1 MFIAMYIRYID
12 IVYKNTLLVLCIT
25 FCALVLPMSMSQL
38 VAAPLQSVNQNSDEQ
53 TSKPADL
60 SGQDNSP
67 YTRPPKNL
75 ISIEESIKLRN
86 DINEYSRT
94 VDPAHVM
101 IEERRRIMHE
111 RLKARFQ
118 AADVD
123 NNNVISRDEAE
134 QFMPQIFRHFSEVDT
149 NNDGVITLEEL
160 ENLQARIAERQRQE
174 QEAKDAEQAAQE
186 VAAEQA
192 AKKKATKDASLNNK
206 KPAM

>member
-1 MFIAMYIRYID
+1 MFIARYIQ
-12 IVYKNTLLVLCIT
+12 IIPKNTLLVFCIT
-25 FCALVLPMSMSQL
+25 LCCLAIPMAFRPL
-38 VAAPLQSVNQNSDEQ
+38 IAAPLQNINQNLDDPAVKPSDLANQENNVY
-53 TSKPADL
+53 S
-60 SGQDNSP
+60 
-67 YTRPPKNL
+67 RPTTNL

-94 VDPAHVM
+94 VDPAHVQ

-134 QFMPQIFRHFSEVDT
+134 QFMPQILRHFNDIDT

-160 ENLQARIAERQRQE
+160 EALQTRIVERQRQE
-174 QEAKDAEQAAQE
+174 QEKKDAELAAQQ

-192 AKKKATKDASLNNK
+192 AKKNLLMMQA
-206 KPAM
+206 